1 MLGAIAGDIIGSVYE
16 NDNIKTTEF
25 PLFQEAC
32 TFTDDSVLTIALA
45 DSIISGASYFDK
57 LKEYY
62 RLYPNAGYGFS
73 FIQWAATQTS
83 EPYHSWGNGAAMR
96 VSPVGFAYDT
106 LDEVLK
112 EAAKSAEFTHDH
124 IEGVKGAQATASA
137 VFLARTGKSKP
148 EIKSF
153 IETKFEYDLDPTIDQ
168 IRKTYKLDLSCQ
180 GTVPQ
185 AMVAF
190 LESSDYEQAIRKAI
204 SIGGDSDTL
213 ACITGGIA
221 HAFYKEVP
229 DFIVDKVYSILDS
242 RLRQTTTLFCNKY
255 NCR

>member
-190 LESSDYEQAIRKAI
+190 LESSDYEQTIRKAI

-213 ACITGGIA
+213 ACIAGGIA

>member
-1 MLGAIAGDIIGSVYE
+1 MLGAIAGDIIGSIYE
-16 NDNIKTTEF
+16 HFNIKTTEF
-25 PLFQEAC
+25 PLFQKAC
-32 TFTDDSVLTIALA
+32 HYTDDSILTVALA

-62 RLYPNAGYGFS
+62 RLYPKAEYGFS
-73 FIQWAATQTS
+73 FMQWAATSES

-112 EAAKSAEFTHDH
+112 EAAKSAAFTHDH
-124 IEGVKGAQATASA
+124 EEGIKGAQATASA
-137 VFLARTGKSKP
+137 IFLARTGKSKP
-148 EIKSF
+148 EIKSY
-153 IETKFEYDLDPTIDQ
+153 IETEFGYDLDQTIDK
-168 IRKTYKLDLSCQ
+168 IRETYELDLSCQ

-185 AMVAF
+185 AMIAF

-213 ACITGGIA
+213 ACIAGGIA
-221 HAFYKEVP
+221 HAFYQGVP

-242 RLRQTTTLFCNKY
+242 RLRQITTLFCNRYK
-255 NCR
+255 CT